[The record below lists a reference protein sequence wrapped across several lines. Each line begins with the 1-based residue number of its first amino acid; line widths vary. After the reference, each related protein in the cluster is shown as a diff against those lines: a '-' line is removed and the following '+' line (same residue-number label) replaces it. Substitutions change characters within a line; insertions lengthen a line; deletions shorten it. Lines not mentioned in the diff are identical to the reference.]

1 MSHHVGVLLKPNNM
15 PLEFAL
21 ALRAQSRQEYR
32 KLFFFSAPSSPFVWA
47 QVSLCHIL
55 ADHPLPG
62 TFQYVPPLAQNQTGS
77 VLILLCVGLGIIH
90 KNASRLKQ
98 HKLGSAKSSRT

>member
-32 KLFFFSAPSSPFVWA
+32 KLFLAPSPSSPFVWA

-62 TFQYVPPLAQNQTGS
+62 TSQYVPAPLAQNQAGS

-90 KNASRLKQ
+90 KNA
-98 HKLGSAKSSRT
+98 